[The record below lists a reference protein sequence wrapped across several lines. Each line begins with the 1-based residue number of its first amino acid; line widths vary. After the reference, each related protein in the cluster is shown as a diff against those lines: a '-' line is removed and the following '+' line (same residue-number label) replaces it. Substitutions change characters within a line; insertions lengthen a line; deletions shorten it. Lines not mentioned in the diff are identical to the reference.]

1 MSSIFPV
8 AYIDATIETFKELVQ
23 IPAYDDVLE
32 ALIRKAFEQNIRV
45 GAFEIEASR
54 FEESRGGVLDLLIK
68 KKPKFYSIREVI
80 FDIMHE
86 LGHALDPIKLAPD
99 RSNEREREERAWAFA
114 DQQFDSFPELQ
125 GDKVEYGA
133 YKGACLATY
142 PKYT

>member
-32 ALIRKAFEQNIRV
+32 TLIRKAFEQNIRV
-45 GAFEIEASR
+45 GAFGIEASR

-99 RSNEREREERAWAFA
+99 RSNERAREERAWAFA

-125 GDKVEYGA
+125 GDKVEYAA

-142 PKYT
+142 PKST